1 MGSGVNIAIRI
12 LRLSS
17 AIKKFHQFLMVKINL
32 NQPRKTVLRFQK
44 NGKSYV
50 FTVKRIQK
58 LPSVRKNHNLRKIVL
73 RFQRNGKSYVFTVKR
88 ILKLKSVTKN
98 LNHNLRKP
106 VLRFQRNSK
115 SGVSTAK
122 RIQKLRNVLN

>member
-32 NQPRKTVLRFQK
+32 NQPRKTVLRFQR

-50 FTVKRIQK
+50 FTVKRIQR
-58 LPSVRKNHNLRKIVL
+58 LLSVRKNLNLRKTVL
-73 RFQRNGKSYVFTVKR
+73 RSQRNGKNYVFTVKR
-88 ILKLKSVTKN
+88 IL
-98 LNHNLRKP
+98 NHNLRKT
-106 VLRFQRNSK
+106 VLRFQRNSE

-122 RIQKLRNVLN
+122 RIQK